1 MTVVYAAL
9 RVTYSYCVVRIAYC
23 VNAAPSAALR
33 ASLPA
38 TAKRKETADIKLGA
52 NYF

>member
-1 MTVVYAAL
+1 MNDEKQ
-9 RVTYSYCVVRIAYC
+9 RIKI
-23 VNAAPSAALR
+23 VLSPFAPSAALR

-38 TAKRKETADIKLGA
+38 RANRKETAGIKLGA